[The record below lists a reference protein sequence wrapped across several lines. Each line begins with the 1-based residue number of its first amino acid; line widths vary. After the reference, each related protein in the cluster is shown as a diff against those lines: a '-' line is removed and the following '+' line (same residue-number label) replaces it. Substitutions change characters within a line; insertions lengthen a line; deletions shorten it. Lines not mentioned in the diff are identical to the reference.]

1 LIGSTN
7 RQPATWPPADEWPP
21 EAIGHPTA
29 AQLEGEA
36 TAMVSH
42 PGGEQS
48 GRAPAAG
55 ESVVG
60 RNLRIKGECEV
71 AGRLLV
77 EGHITG
83 DVRASSVE
91 VAAGGRVDG
100 SISGPDGKSPA
111 GSVVVGGRVGGG
123 VRGARV
129 DVQAQGEVMDGV
141 VSTDSVV
148 SGRVNGGLAAS
159 GRFTLSGTG
168 FVEGDVRTRR
178 LVVEEGGQVNGS
190 IRMDEVVD

>member
-1 LIGSTN
+1 MPVFDSPGRETGRKRAAGN
-7 RQPATWPPADEWPP
+7 V
-21 EAIGHPTA
+21 A
-29 AQLEGEA
+29 AQPEGELE
-36 TAMVSH
+36 AMVSN

-48 GRAPAAG
+48 GREVAVG

-60 RNLRIKGECEV
+60 KNLRIKGECEV

-100 SISGPDGKSPA
+100 SITGSDGKSSA
-111 GSVVVGGRVGGG
+111 GTVLIGGRVGGG
-123 VRGARV
+123 VRGGRV
-129 DVQAQGEVMDGV
+129 EVKSGGEVMAGV
-141 VSTDSVV
+141 VSTDSVI
-148 SGRVNGGLAAS
+148 SGRVNGGLVAS

-178 LVVEEGGQVNGS
+178 LVVEDGGQVNGS
-190 IRMDEVVD
+190 IRMGEVVD

>member
-1 LIGSTN
+1 
-7 RQPATWPPADEWPP
+7 
-21 EAIGHPTA
+21 
-29 AQLEGEA
+29 
-36 TAMVSH
+36 MVSN
-42 PGGEQS
+42 PGGES
-48 GRAPAAG
+48 TAG
-55 ESVVG
+55 QSVVG
-60 RNLRIKGECEV
+60 KNLRIKGECEV

-111 GSVVVGGRVGGG
+111 GTVLIAGRVGGG
-123 VRGARV
+123 VRGGRV
-129 DVQAQGEVMDGV
+129 EVQKDGEVMAGV
-141 VSTDSVV
+141 KSTDSII
-148 SGRVNGGLAAS
+148 SGKVNGGLVAS

-178 LVVEEGGQVNGS
+178 LVVEDGGQVNGS
-190 IRMDEVVD
+190 IRMGEVKD

>member
-1 LIGSTN
+1 MASLTGD
-7 RQPATWPPADEWPP
+7 A
-21 EAIGHPTA
+21 
-29 AQLEGEA
+29 
-36 TAMVSH
+36 
-42 PGGEQS
+42 QS
-48 GRAPAAG
+48 GREPAAG

-60 RNLRIKGECEV
+60 KSLRIRGECEV

-111 GSVVVGGRVGGG
+111 GAVLIAGHVGGG
-123 VRGARV
+123 VRGGRV
-129 DVQAQGEVMDGV
+129 EVRSQGEVMHGV
-141 VSTDSVV
+141 VSTDSVI
-148 SGRVNGGLAAS
+148 SGKVNGGLSAS
-159 GRFTLSGTG
+159 GRFSLSSTG

-178 LVVEEGGQVNGS
+178 LVVEDGGQVNGS
-190 IRMDEVVD
+190 IRMGEVAD